1 MIINDLLR
9 DMIEAGDVA
18 AFINNVIVGTEIEK
32 GHDNIEKL
40 LRRIV
45 ENDLFVKPEK
55 YVQKVRKIGFLE
67 VMIGP
72 DRVKI
77 EKKKFQKI
85 VDWLVLRS
93 VKNVQKFLKLANC
106 YRQFVKDFTRI
117 AKPFHEITRKDVKKR
132 DSREHLKS

>member
-55 YVQKVRKIGFLE
+55 YV
-67 VMIGP
+67 
-72 DRVKI
+72 
-77 EKKKFQKI
+77 
-85 VDWLVLRS
+85 
-93 VKNVQKFLKLANC
+93 
-106 YRQFVKDFTRI
+106 
-117 AKPFHEITRKDVKKR
+117 
-132 DSREHLKS
+132 

>member
-40 LRRIV
+40 LIRIV

-117 AKPFHEITRKDVKKR
+117 AKLFHEITRKDVKKR